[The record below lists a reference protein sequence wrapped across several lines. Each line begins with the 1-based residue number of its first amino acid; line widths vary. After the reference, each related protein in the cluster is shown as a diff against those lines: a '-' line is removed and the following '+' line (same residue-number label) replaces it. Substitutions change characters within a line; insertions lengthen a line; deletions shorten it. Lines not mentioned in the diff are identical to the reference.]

1 MSVIDNVSYLIDS
14 TSRASGTAQSGNYNF
29 IPAGSIGPGTY
40 ELLSFNMAN
49 SFYNVETGVND
60 IIYWDEGAADIP
72 ATIPAGSYTGATLA
86 VAMKVVMD
94 AASAS
99 TFTIVLGADTGLYTF
114 TIAAG
119 TFRFKFLTNTVS
131 PANRL
136 IGFGAVDGV
145 LAVAQTSTTPID
157 LSLHNNILID
167 IAQDATKNVTLL
179 DGTETTYV
187 VPITGAFGGE
197 IDTLKRESFG
207 QTMLLSAN
215 FNSLDIALLDE
226 SGVALVNTSEFK
238 LIIRRL
244 F

>member
-1 MSVIDNVSYLIDS
+1 MSAIDNVSYLIDS
-14 TSRASGTAQSGNYNF
+14 TSRASGTVQSGNYNF

-49 SFYNVETGVND
+49 SFYNVEAGIND
-60 IIYWDEGAADIP
+60 DIFFDEGAADLT
-72 ATIPAGSYTGATLA
+72 ATIPPGNYTSATLA
-86 VAMKVVMD
+86 VAMKIVMD
-94 AASAS
+94 AASGS
-99 TFTIVLGADTGLYTF
+99 TFTITLGADTGLYTF
-114 TIAAG
+114 TIAAT
-119 TFRFKFLTNTVS
+119 TFRFKFLTNTTAV
-131 PANRL
+131 ARRL

-145 LAVAQTSTTPID
+145 LAVSQISTTPID

-167 IAQDATKNVTLL
+167 IAQDATRNVTLL

-187 VPITGAFGGE
+187 VPITGSFLGE

-215 FNSLDIALLDE
+215 FNSLDIVLLDE
-226 SGVALVNTSEFK
+226 AGVALVQPSEYK
-238 LIIRRL
+238 LLIRRL